1 VDPGRRHYAR
11 VRMVNEHEHHEHDD
25 CLNPA
30 GPSGAQPGAISVGS
44 AGGIHRFRTTATG
57 TVLAAGLL
65 GLATA
70 LEGPKDE
77 EVAIV
82 TDYSGEP
89 PFSDPIVLRLDPD
102 APGDSIVWVRRV
114 DPSGS

>member
-1 VDPGRRHYAR
+1 
-11 VRMVNEHEHHEHDD
+11 MVNDRDD
-25 CLNPA
+25 RLKHGGPA
-30 GPSGAQPGAISVGS
+30 GARPGSNSGGS
-44 AGGIHRFRTTATG
+44 AGRALDGEDEGAGGIHRFRTTATG

-82 TDYSGEP
+82 TEYSGEP
-89 PFSDPIVLRLDPD
+89 PFTDPIVVRLDPD
-102 APGDSIVWVRRV
+102 APEDSIVWVRRV

>member
-1 VDPGRRHYAR
+1 
-11 VRMVNEHEHHEHDD
+11 MVNEHEHHEHDD

-44 AGGIHRFRTTATG
+44 AGRSLDGEDEGAGGIHRFRTTATG